1 MQFDRPLLLILLL
14 TLTFS
19 CSNDLLPSEE
29 NTSTDNEIEEDNNN
43 NNKTEEEALYFPPIG
58 LEEWLLTSPEALNW
72 NTNQLEPLSQLLS
85 DRNTDA
91 FIVLKN
97 GKIALE
103 WYFGEFNK
111 DTKHTWNSAGK
122 TITALM
128 IGIAQEEGSLKLEDP
143 TSQFL
148 GEGWTSLTP
157 SQESQIT
164 IKNQLT
170 MTSGLDYSGDIFC
183 YDPDCLTY
191 LNDPNTFWYYH
202 NAPYTLLDQ
211 VITEATQTDFK
222 EYYKMKIGDKIGM
235 VGQWVK
241 VGYNNL
247 FFSNTRSMARFG
259 LLILNE
265 GKWKESTVIK
275 DMDYFNEMTNSSQ
288 EINPAYG
295 YLWWL
300 NGKDRFRLPNS
311 DSEYTGKLIESA
323 PDDLIAGLGANDQK
337 LYVVPSQN
345 LVVVRFG
352 ADASSNSLSLS
363 SFDEDLWSQL
373 NKLFS
378 D

>member
-1 MQFDRPLLLILLL
+1 MAFD
-14 TLTFS
+14 
-19 CSNDLLPSEE
+19 
-29 NTSTDNEIEEDNNN
+29 
-43 NNKTEEEALYFPPIG
+43 K
-58 LEEWLLTSPEALNW
+58 PEALNW
-72 NTNQLEPLSQLLS
+72 NTDQLEPLSQLLS

-111 DTKHTWNSAGK
+111 DSKHTWNSAGK
-122 TITALM
+122 TITSLM
-128 IGIAQEEGSLKLEDP
+128 IGIAQEEGSLKLEDA

-148 GEGWTSLTP
+148 GKGWTSLTP

-191 LNDPNTFWYYH
+191 LNGPNTFWYYH
-202 NAPYTLLDQ
+202 NAPYTLLDR

-222 EYYKMKIGDKIGM
+222 EYYKLKIGDKIGM

-265 GKWKESTVIK
+265 GKWKESAVIE

-288 EINPAYG
+288 ELNPAYG

-300 NGKDRFRLPNS
+300 NGKNRFRLPNS
-311 DSEYTGKLIESA
+311 DREYTGKLIESA
-323 PDDLIAGLGANDQK
+323 PNDLIAGLGANDQK

-352 ADASSNSLSLS
+352 ADGSSNNLSLS